1 MSQIKPSDLFRYFKS
16 LPHQMAAV
24 SELEEELLKRVPD
37 LFDKG
42 QPWFKTWSQSGKQTE
57 PARPA
62 WFAPARKIVA
72 EFEGCVLKAPYLC
85 PAGVAT
91 QGFGRTGP
99 SITMGGPAITQAQA
113 DQWLAE
119 DLQKFAD
126 GIHRL
131 LPASQLW
138 GANQQAALIS
148 WAFNVGLGAVESS
161 TLRKRLLA
169 GEAGIIVV
177 PQELPKWDKANG
189 KPLAGLTRRRAA
201 EVRLF
206 AGQAAIETQQQ
217 PAKPTGL
224 AVPADMVGPRKAPPL
239 KPGDHHLIADDHAEI
254 MTAYSYAGT
263 KLWTVPC
270 LCRGQGKDA
279 EWNTTGSDTPPGL
292 YKVGKVYRDYE
303 QNPNP
308 PFTADRR
315 AYGWYSF
322 DLEGLEG
329 QEGPNSK
336 PHRDGIM
343 IHGGGTACGWPGAWA
358 PKQALHPT
366 LGCIRLHNVDL
377 RDRVL
382 PLIASGGVWVS
393 VLQEAS

>member
-1 MSQIKPSDLFRYFKS
+1 MSNAAPITLEQLFRYFKS
-16 LPHQMAAV
+16 LPYQLAAI
-24 SELEEELLKRVPD
+24 SELEADIVANGYAAAMRRD
-37 LFDKG
+37 R
-42 QPWFKTWSQSGKQTE
+42 PWFATWSQAGKQ
-57 PARPA
+57 PDQPL
-62 WFAPARKIVA
+62 WFEPARKIVA
-72 EFEGCVLKAPYLC
+72 EFEDCRLTPYLC
-85 PAGVAT
+85 AAGVPT
-91 QGFGRTGP
+91 QGYGRTSKDISLASAP
-99 SITMGGPAITQAQA
+99 ISQAQA
-113 DQWLAE
+113 DKWLAE
-119 DLQKFAD
+119 DLQRFAD

-131 LPASQLW
+131 LPGSNLW

-148 WAFNVGLGAVESS
+148 WAFNVGLGAVETS

-169 GEAGIIVV
+169 GEPGIIVV
-177 PQELPKWDKANG
+177 PQELPKWNKASDKALVG
-189 KPLAGLTRRRAA
+189 LARRRAA
-201 EVRLF
+201 EVALF
-206 AGQAAIETQQQ
+206 TGQPTT
-217 PAKPTGL
+217 PNPTGL
-224 AVPADMVGPRKAPPL
+224 VIPAGMVGPRKVPPL
-239 KPGDHHLIADDHAEI
+239 KPGDHHLVADDRAEI
-254 MTAYSYAGT
+254 MTAYSHAGV
-263 KLWTVPC
+263 KLWAIPC
-270 LCRGQGKDA
+270 LCRGQGGEA

-303 QNPNP
+303 QNPSP
-308 PFTADRR
+308 PLTPDRR

-329 QEGPNSK
+329 QEGPNSR

-366 LGCIRLHNVDL
+366 LGCIRLRNVDL